1 MAMDTAINSNKICP
15 PATRWTWSEVSPP
28 AAVPDNQNEGHNGAV
43 ISEIANYAQA
53 SLPMRPNVVLVHA
66 GTNDMNQ
73 PNDPDNAPARLGSL
87 IDEIVSIC
95 PDAAVLVAKIIP
107 ASNSA
112 TMSRIDQF
120 NAAVPGVVAQRADA
134 GKKVMVVDFSTGL
147 TTGDLTDGLH
157 PTDGGYIKMADIWFS
172 GIQQARDKG
181 WIKAPVQ
188 GASFAGGAC
197 SGKLVWMPQNEIAS
211 GPGFQSG
218 GFKST
223 WIPKDEVASG
233 IGKGSGVR
241 FGDIDGDGR
250 DDYLW
255 VDDDGSVVHYLN
267 TGTGE
272 VPVWVPQGK
281 IASGIGKDGAGV
293 RFADMDGDGKDDYL
307 WVSEDGKVTCF
318 LNRAGDS
325 PGKPTWVGIGEIAS
339 GTGAGRDRILFAD
352 LDGDGRDDYLVVGD
366 NGQISAWY
374 NTGNSEK
381 PVWIP
386 SEGFASGIGA
396 AAGVRLGDI
405 NNDGRADYLWL
416 SEEGALTVFLN
427 GGTGRT
433 PKWLSQGVIATGV
446 GTSRE
451 NITFADLNGDGK
463 VDYLAITA
471 ETGAVKM
478 WLNAGSG
485 SATETG
491 DGVMFADLNGALPAN
506 APLPNQTDTSNS
518 KKAINAT
525 ITSGLMRREPSP
537 RTLTAG
543 ACPEVHRSGCHKE

>member
-1 MAMDTAINSNKICP
+1 
-15 PATRWTWSEVSPP
+15 
-28 AAVPDNQNEGHNGAV
+28 
-43 ISEIANYAQA
+43 
-53 SLPMRPNVVLVHA
+53 
-66 GTNDMNQ
+66 
-73 PNDPDNAPARLGSL
+73 
-87 IDEIVSIC
+87 
-95 PDAAVLVAKIIP
+95 
-107 ASNSA
+107 
-112 TMSRIDQF
+112 
-120 NAAVPGVVAQRADA
+120 
-134 GKKVMVVDFSTGL
+134 
-147 TTGDLTDGLH
+147 
-157 PTDGGYIKMADIWFS
+157 
-172 GIQQARDKG
+172 
-181 WIKAPVQ
+181 
-188 GASFAGGAC
+188 
-197 SGKLVWMPQNEIAS
+197 MPQNEIAS
-211 GPGFQSG
+211 GPDFQSG

-272 VPVWVPQGK
+272 APMWVPQGK

-386 SEGFASGIGA
+386 SGEVASGIGA

-416 SEEGALTVFLN
+416 SEEGSLTVFLN

-433 PKWLSQGVIATGV
+433 PKWLPQGVIATGV

-506 APLPNQTDTSNS
+506 AP
-518 KKAINAT
+518 
-525 ITSGLMRREPSP
+525 
-537 RTLTAG
+537 
-543 ACPEVHRSGCHKE
+543 